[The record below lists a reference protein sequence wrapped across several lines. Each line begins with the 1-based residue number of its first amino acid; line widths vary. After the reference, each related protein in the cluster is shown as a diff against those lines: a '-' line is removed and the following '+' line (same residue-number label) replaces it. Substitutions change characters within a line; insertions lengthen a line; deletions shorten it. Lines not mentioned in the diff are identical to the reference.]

1 MIILLRLIKKTWIP
15 GFNFVYLRKI
25 KVMRDMYEFTRD
37 AVKSF
42 MEKPFDAIVS
52 FLFIALVFFMLY
64 FSLWVFC
71 PC

>member
-1 MIILLRLIKKTWIP
+1 
-15 GFNFVYLRKI
+15 
-25 KVMRDMYEFTRD
+25 MRDMYEFTRD

-71 PC
+71 PCG